1 MTYDHDDY
9 ITDRERKIARW
20 LAVAMHAGF
29 VLLLVFGVAWQK
41 RYSEPA
47 AIVDLWSTMAPPRQ
61 EPPPPAPRPEP
72 RVVTPPVVKAPPP
85 KPEVK
90 PDPKP
95 DIALRERL
103 EKERKAKEQQ
113 ELEKKK
119 LEQKKAEDAKKLKA
133 QQQADEAKKLKTQQQ
148 AEAKKKEDALE
159 KERLQKETE
168 AKRLA
173 QEKDALVAKLAKERA
188 SAQQSL
194 NDKYITLIQ
203 NHVKRQIVEPPNLQ
217 GNPQVEFDVVLIPGG
232 EVLTVKLRRS
242 SGVPAYDSAVERAI
256 LKASPLPLP
265 PDPTL
270 FQQFRD
276 LHLRIR
282 PRE

>member
-1 MTYDHDDY
+1 MTFDHDY
-9 ITDRERKIARW
+9 TTDRERRIARW
-20 LAVAMHAGF
+20 LAVAMHAAF

-41 RYSEPA
+41 RHSEPA
-47 AIVDLWSTMAPPRQ
+47 AIVDLWSSMAPPKQ
-61 EPPPPAPRPEP
+61 EPPAPPPKPEP
-72 RVVTPPVVKAPPP
+72 RVEPLPEPKAPPP

-90 PDPKP
+90 RDPKP
-95 DIALRERL
+95 DIALKERL
-103 EKERKAKEQQ
+103 EKERKTKEQQ

-119 LEQKKAEDAKKLKA
+119 LEQKKA
-133 QQQADEAKKLKTQQQ
+133 DEAKKLKSQQQ
-148 AEAKKKEDALE
+148 ADLKKKEDALE
-159 KERLQKETE
+159 KERLAKEAE

-173 QEKDALVAKLAKERA
+173 QEKEALTAKLAKERA

-203 NHVKRQIVEPPNLQ
+203 KHVKRQIVEPPNLP

-232 EVLTVKLRRS
+232 EVLTVKLKRS
-242 SGVPAYDSAVERAI
+242 SGVPAYDTAVERAI

-265 PDPTL
+265 PDPAL
-270 FQQFRD
+270 FQQFRE
-276 LHLRIR
+276 LNLRIR

>member
-1 MTYDHDDY
+1 MIYDEREFV
-9 ITDRERKIARW
+9 TDRERRIARW
-20 LAVAMHAGF
+20 LAIGMHAAF
-29 VLLLVFGVAWQK
+29 VLLVVFGVAWQK

-47 AIVDLWSTMAPPRQ
+47 AIVDLWSTTAPPRA
-61 EPPPPAPRPEP
+61 EPRPVPKVEPKPEPKVERRPEP
-72 RVVTPPVVKAPPP
+72 KIERKPEPKPAP

-90 PDPKP
+90 REPKP
-95 DIALRERL
+95 DIALREKL
-103 EKERKAKEQQ
+103 EKERKAKE

-119 LEQKKAEDAKKLKA
+119 LAELRKKE
-133 QQQADEAKKLKTQQQ
+133 DEAKKLK
-148 AEAKKKEDALE
+148 AEARKKEEAAE
-159 KERLQKETE
+159 KERLLKEME
-168 AKRLA
+168 LKRLA
-173 QEKDALVAKLAKERA
+173 QEKADLAAKLAKEQA
-188 SAQQSL
+188 AAQASL
-194 NDKYITLIQ
+194 NDKYIALIR

-242 SGVPAYDSAVERAI
+242 SGVPAYDAAVERAI

-276 LHLRIR
+276 LHLKIK
-282 PRE
+282 PKE

>member
-1 MTYDHDDY
+1 MIYDEREFV
-9 ITDRERKIARW
+9 TDRERRIARW
-20 LAVAMHAGF
+20 LAIGMHAAF
-29 VLLLVFGVAWQK
+29 VLLVVFGVAWQK

-47 AIVDLWSTMAPPRQ
+47 AIVDLWSTMAPPKA
-61 EPPPPAPRPEP
+61 EPPRPVPRPEP
-72 RVVTPPVVKAPPP
+72 KVERKPEPKVERKPEPKIERKPEPKRAP

-90 PDPKP
+90 REPKP
-95 DIALRERL
+95 DIALREKL
-103 EKERKAKEQQ
+103 EKERKAKE

-119 LEQKKAEDAKKLKA
+119 QAELRKKE
-133 QQQADEAKKLKTQQQ
+133 DEAKKLK
-148 AEAKKKEDALE
+148 AEARKKEEAAE
-159 KERLQKETE
+159 KERFLKEME
-168 AKRLA
+168 LKRLA
-173 QEKDALVAKLAKERA
+173 QEKADLAAKLAKEQAAARA
-188 SAQQSL
+188 SL
-194 NDKYITLIQ
+194 NDKYIALIQ

-242 SGVPAYDSAVERAI
+242 SGVPAYDAAVERAI

-276 LHLRIR
+276 LHLKIR
-282 PRE
+282 PKE

>member
-1 MTYDHDDY
+1 VIYDEREFV
-9 ITDRERKIARW
+9 TDRERRIARW
-20 LAVAMHAGF
+20 LAIGMHAAF
-29 VLLLVFGVAWQK
+29 VVLVVFGVAWQK

-47 AIVDLWSTMAPPRQ
+47 AIVDLWSTTAPPKA
-61 EPPPPAPRPEP
+61 EPPRPVPRPEP
-72 RVVTPPVVKAPPP
+72 KVERRPEPKIERKPEPKPAP

-90 PDPKP
+90 RELKP
-95 DIALRERL
+95 DIALREKL
-103 EKERKAKEQQ
+103 EKERKAKE

-119 LEQKKAEDAKKLKA
+119 QAELRKKE
-133 QQQADEAKKLKTQQQ
+133 DEAKRLK
-148 AEAKKKEDALE
+148 AEAKRLKAEARKKEETAE
-159 KERLQKETE
+159 KERLLKEME
-168 AKRLA
+168 LKRLA
-173 QEKDALVAKLAKERA
+173 QEKADLAAKLAKEQAAARA
-188 SAQQSL
+188 SL
-194 NDKYITLIQ
+194 NDKYIALIQ

-242 SGVPAYDSAVERAI
+242 SGVPAYDAAVERAI

-276 LHLRIR
+276 LHLKIR
-282 PRE
+282 PKE